1 MKKFLLCLL
10 FFSVFK
16 TTAQIDFLTPY
27 EISIESEL
35 AFAPA
40 VEQIDQMRLSFEAQ
54 KWPIDVLRYALVR
67 LQQNP
72 YMVSSFFIQV
82 SIIHPNQSKK
92 ITIPVPV
99 NERYI
104 RAFKTEEGFN
114 ENYINFLSDTYE
126 WMLDGL

>member
-16 TTAQIDFLTPY
+16 TSAQIDFLTPY

-40 VEQIDQMRLSFEAQ
+40 VEEIDQMRLSFEAQ
-54 KWPIDVLRYALVR
+54 KWPIDVLRYALFR

-92 ITIPVPV
+92 IIIPVPV

-114 ENYINFLSDTYE
+114 ENYINFLTDTYE
-126 WMLDGL
+126 WMLEGL

>member
-16 TTAQIDFLTPY
+16 TSAQIDFLTPY

-40 VEQIDQMRLSFEAQ
+40 VEEIDQMRLSFEAQ

-92 ITIPVPV
+92 IIIPVPV

-126 WMLDGL
+126 WMLEGL

>member
-10 FFSVFK
+10 FFSVFE
-16 TTAQIDFLTPY
+16 TSAQINFLTPY

-40 VEQIDQMRLSFEAQ
+40 VEEIDQMRLSFEVQ

-126 WMLDGL
+126 WMLEGL

>member
-67 LQQNP
+67 LKQNP

-92 ITIPVPV
+92 IIIPVPV

>member
-16 TTAQIDFLTPY
+16 TSAQIDFLTPY

-54 KWPIDVLRYALVR
+54 KWPIDLLRYALVR

-92 ITIPVPV
+92 IIIPVPV

-126 WMLDGL
+126 WMLEGL

>member
-16 TTAQIDFLTPY
+16 TSAQIDFLTPY

-40 VEQIDQMRLSFEAQ
+40 VEEIDQMRLSFEAQ

-126 WMLDGL
+126 WMLEGL

>member
-16 TTAQIDFLTPY
+16 TSAQIDFLTPY

-40 VEQIDQMRLSFEAQ
+40 VEEIDQMRLSFEVQ

-126 WMLDGL
+126 WMLEGL

>member
-40 VEQIDQMRLSFEAQ
+40 VEEIDQMRLSFEAQ

>member
-67 LQQNP
+67 LKQNP

-92 ITIPVPV
+92 IIIPVPV
-99 NERYI
+99 NKRYI

>member
-92 ITIPVPV
+92 IIIPVPV
-99 NERYI
+99 NKRYI

-114 ENYINFLSDTYE
+114 ENYINFLTDTYE
-126 WMLDGL
+126 WMLEGL

>member
-16 TTAQIDFLTPY
+16 TSAQIDFLTPY

-54 KWPIDVLRYALVR
+54 KWPIDVLRYALFR

-92 ITIPVPV
+92 IIIPVPV

>member
-67 LQQNP
+67 LKQNP

-92 ITIPVPV
+92 IIIPVPV
-99 NERYI
+99 NKRYI

-126 WMLDGL
+126 WMLEGL

>member
-16 TTAQIDFLTPY
+16 TSAQIDFLTPY

-40 VEQIDQMRLSFEAQ
+40 VEEIDQMRLSFEVQ

-114 ENYINFLSDTYE
+114 ENYINFLTDTYE
-126 WMLDGL
+126 WMLEGL

>member
-114 ENYINFLSDTYE
+114 ENYINFLTDTYE
-126 WMLDGL
+126 WMLEGL

>member
-67 LQQNP
+67 LKQNP

-92 ITIPVPV
+92 IIIPVPV

-126 WMLDGL
+126 WMLEGL

>member
-16 TTAQIDFLTPY
+16 TSAQIDFLTPY

-54 KWPIDVLRYALVR
+54 KWPIDVLRYALFR

-82 SIIHPNQSKK
+82 SIVHPNQSKK
-92 ITIPVPV
+92 IIIPVPV

>member
-10 FFSVFK
+10 FFSVFE
-16 TTAQIDFLTPY
+16 TSAQINFLTPY

-40 VEQIDQMRLSFEAQ
+40 VEEIDQMRLSFEAQ

-114 ENYINFLSDTYE
+114 KNYINFLSDTYE

>member
-16 TTAQIDFLTPY
+16 TSAQIDFLTPY

-40 VEQIDQMRLSFEAQ
+40 VEEIDQMRLSFEAQ
-54 KWPIDVLRYALVR
+54 KWPIDVLRYALFR

-92 ITIPVPV
+92 IIIPVPV

-126 WMLDGL
+126 WMLEGL

>member
-40 VEQIDQMRLSFEAQ
+40 VEEIDQMRLSFEAQ

-114 ENYINFLSDTYE
+114 ENYINFLTDTYE
-126 WMLDGL
+126 WMLEGL

>member
-10 FFSVFK
+10 FFSVIE
-16 TTAQIDFLTPY
+16 TSAQIDLLTPY
-27 EISIESEL
+27 EISIELEL

-40 VEQIDQMRLSFEAQ
+40 VEEIDQMRLSFEAQ

-114 ENYINFLSDTYE
+114 ENYINFLTDTYE
-126 WMLDGL
+126 WMLEGL

>member
-16 TTAQIDFLTPY
+16 TSAQIDFLTPY

-40 VEQIDQMRLSFEAQ
+40 LEEIDQMRLSFEAQ
-54 KWPIDVLRYALVR
+54 KWPIDVLRYALFR

-92 ITIPVPV
+92 IIIPVPV

-126 WMLDGL
+126 WMLEGL

>member
-16 TTAQIDFLTPY
+16 TSAQIDFLTPY

-54 KWPIDVLRYALVR
+54 KWPIDVLRYALFR

-72 YMVSSFFIQV
+72 YLVSSFFIQV
-82 SIIHPNQSKK
+82 SIVHPNQSKK
-92 ITIPVPV
+92 IIIPVPV

>member
-16 TTAQIDFLTPY
+16 TSAQIDFLTPY

-40 VEQIDQMRLSFEAQ
+40 VEEIDQMRLSFEAQ
-54 KWPIDVLRYALVR
+54 KWPIDVLRYALFR

-126 WMLDGL
+126 WMLEGL

>member
-10 FFSVFK
+10 FFSVFE
-16 TTAQIDFLTPY
+16 TSAQINFLTPY

-40 VEQIDQMRLSFEAQ
+40 VEEIDQMRLSFEAQ

-82 SIIHPNQSKK
+82 RIIHPNQSKK

-114 ENYINFLSDTYE
+114 ENYINFLTDTYE
-126 WMLDGL
+126 WMLEGL

>member
-67 LQQNP
+67 LKQNP

-82 SIIHPNQSKK
+82 SIIHPNQTKK

-126 WMLDGL
+126 WMLEGL

>member
-99 NERYI
+99 NKRYI

-126 WMLDGL
+126 WMLEGL